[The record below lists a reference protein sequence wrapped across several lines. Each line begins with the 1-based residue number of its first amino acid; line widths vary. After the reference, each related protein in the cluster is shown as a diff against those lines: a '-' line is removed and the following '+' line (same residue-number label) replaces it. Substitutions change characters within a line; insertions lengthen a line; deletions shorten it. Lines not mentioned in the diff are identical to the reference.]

1 MWSQTN
7 SLISR
12 LLILVLL
19 TAALAG
25 CGFHMRGKTAL
36 PPELEQISISGL
48 EPYEA
53 LVISLSRFLRANGVE
68 VVPLGTPDVAELRL
82 SNLRQN
88 KEILVVGTDGRVREY
103 RLFTSVTMAMQEKE
117 MGLVLPSEVVVVRRD
132 FLYNPDDV
140 LGKAEEERVL
150 REEMTR
156 DLAQKVLERLGS
168 LIR

>member
-1 MWSQTN
+1 MLSRTN

-12 LLILVLL
+12 LLALGLL
-19 TAALAG
+19 IAVLAG
-25 CGFHMRGKTAL
+25 CGFHMRGQTAL
-36 PPELEQISISGL
+36 PPELERISISGL
-48 EPYEA
+48 EPYEQ
-53 LVISLSRFLRANGVE
+53 LIISLSRYLRANGVE
-68 VVPLGTPDVAELRL
+68 VVPEGTPEVANLRL

-88 KEILVVGTDGRVREY
+88 REILVVGTDGRVREY

-117 MGLVLPSEVVVVRRD
+117 MGLDLPSEVVVVRRD

-156 DLAQKVLERLGS
+156 DLARKVLERLGS
-168 LIR
+168 LVR